1 MAGRNTHFDRWL
13 KAGHDCCLR
22 QAYMQVTL
30 ALARPPG
37 GPVRLSL
44 SHEVSRPAEARG
56 VAHRIALAE
65 DGVVEQI
72 ESRAAVLFFGAR
84 PEFAAFA
91 LALLR
96 SGRDFV
102 RFVWIDPDKTWYAVR
117 IEAERRPDDR
127 MRAILDAKVM
137 EPAFRLTLR
146 ELDVLTL
153 VAGGLGN
160 HEIAACLEL
169 SLRTVTTHLERILA
183 KLGQMSRTGAAT
195 LAIDLGLLRLPTPG
209 GGRNL
214 LPLTAGLVD
223 AKLVQRMPMRLPAA
237 LLQRRPILI
246 GAPLSL
252 SGLAA
257 ADAAEMLNGTKLAV
271 DEINRRGGIAGRK
284 LELRVADCDV
294 SDTAAVT
301 RAVRSLI
308 EAEVDAITSGYSCSE
323 EQVQDIVA
331 DYGAPYLHC
340 ATMEAMVA
348 RVRED
353 RHRLRNVFQLCPSD
367 IHYGP
372 RFIRFLSELE
382 RSRRWT
388 PSTRRVLVIQPRWS
402 RMDIGFRTLERFAA
416 RGGWKIDLLDDLPLR
431 NIDWGEVMGK
441 VHRAAPAAIFLAYYF
456 PEENIAFLREFL
468 DNPARALVYTLYGPS
483 VPAYREQLGR
493 DADGV
498 IWATTTGLYQD
509 HLARGF
515 AERYERM
522 HGVKPGHS
530 HAGLAYDR
538 VNILATAW
546 TRTDNPRAFDRVV
559 PEIRAVI
566 HRGVNGAYSLDN
578 PGQVAQSYPDPS
590 SDPSVSQAHL
600 IFQIQGGQ
608 QRILSPSP
616 YGECAFQPPPWLE
629 WG

>member
-1 MAGRNTHFDRWL
+1 MNKAPSVILDRPGWSGL
-13 KAGHDCCLR
+13 KD
-22 QAYMQVTL
+22 
-30 ALARPPG
+30 PG
-37 GPVRLSL
+37 SVGL
-44 SHEVSRPAEARG
+44 EGAAKPAT
-56 VAHRIALAE
+56 HRIALSDA
-65 DGVVEQI
+65 GAVEQI
-72 ESRAAVLFFGAR
+72 ESRHAVWFFGAR
-84 PEFAAFA
+84 PEFSDFA
-91 LALLR
+91 SALLK
-96 SGRDFV
+96 SGRDLV
-102 RFVWIDPDKTWYAVR
+102 RFLWIDADKTWYGVR
-117 IEAERRPDDR
+117 IEAETRPDDTV
-127 MRAILDAKVM
+127 RAV
-137 EPAFRLTLR
+137 LTATAVAPPFGLTAR

-153 VAGGLGN
+153 ISGGLGN
-160 HEIAACLEL
+160 HDIAACLET
-169 SLRTVTTHLERILA
+169 SLRTITTHVERILA

-195 LAIDLGLLRLPTPG
+195 LATDLGVLRLPTPG

-214 LPLTAGLVD
+214 VPLTAGLVD
-223 AKLVQRMPMRLPAA
+223 LKAA
-237 LLQRRPILI
+237 QMKDRGRVSAASLQRRPILI
-246 GAPLSL
+246 GTPLSL
-252 SGLAA
+252 NGLAA
-257 ADAAEMLNGTKLAV
+257 SDATEMLNGTRLAV
-271 DEINRRGGIAGRK
+271 DEINRRGGVAGRK
-284 LELRVADCDV
+284 LELRIVDCDV
-294 SDTAAVT
+294 SNTEAVT
-301 RAVRSLI
+301 RAVHSLI
-308 EAEVDAITSGYSCSE
+308 ESEVDAITSGYTCSE
-323 EQVQDIVA
+323 EQVQDMVA

-340 ATMEAMVA
+340 ATMEAMVN

-353 RHRLRNVFQLCPSD
+353 QWRLRNVFQVCPSD

-382 RSRRWT
+382 RTRRWT
-388 PSTRRVLVIQPRWS
+388 ASTRRVLVIQPRWS
-402 RMDIGFRTLERFAA
+402 RMDIGFRNLERTAA

-431 NIDWGEVMGK
+431 NIDWAKVMEQ
-441 VHRAAPAAIFLAYYF
+441 VHRQAPAAIFLAYYF

-468 DNPARALVYTLYGPS
+468 NNPARALVYTLYGPS

-522 HGVKPGHS
+522 HGQKPGHS

-578 PGQVAQSYPDPS
+578 PGQVAQAYPDTS
-590 SDPSVSQAHL
+590 QDPSISQAHL

-629 WG
+629 RE

>member
-1 MAGRNTHFDRWL
+1 MFL
-13 KAGHDCCLR
+13 S
-22 QAYMQVTL
+22 QAS
-30 ALARPPG
+30 P
-37 GPVRLSL
+37 
-44 SHEVSRPAEARG
+44 HPAA
-56 VAHRIALAE
+56 AASPHTISIDQ

-72 ESRAAVLFFGAR
+72 GGRAAVLFFGVR
-84 PEFAAFA
+84 PEFGNFA
-91 LALLR
+91 QALLR
-96 SGRDFV
+96 SGRDVV
-102 RFVWIDPDKTWYAVR
+102 RFVWIDSGKTWYAAR
-117 IEAERRPDDR
+117 IEAWRSADDR
-127 MRAILDAKVM
+127 ARATLEARLV
-137 EPAFRLTLR
+137 EPAFRLTVR

-160 HEIAACLEL
+160 YEIASCLDL

-183 KLGQMSRTGAAT
+183 KLGQTSRTGAAT
-195 LAIDLGLLRLPTPG
+195 LATDLGLLRLPTPG

-223 AKLVQRMPMRLPAA
+223 AKAGATLSGPLPAA

-252 SGLAA
+252 SGLAS
-257 ADAAEMLNGTKLAV
+257 ADAAEMLNGTRLAV
-271 DEINRRGGIAGRK
+271 DEINRRGGVGGRK
-284 LELRVADCDV
+284 LELRIADCDV
-294 SDTAAVT
+294 SDTTSVTGAVH
-301 RAVRSLI
+301 SLI

-323 EQVQDIVA
+323 EQVQDMVA
-331 DYGAPYLHC
+331 EYGAPYLHC

-402 RMDIGFRTLERFAA
+402 RMDIGFQTLERFAS
-416 RGGWKIDLLDDLPLR
+416 RGGWSIDLMGDLPFR
-431 NIDWGEVMGK
+431 NIDWAKVMDEI
-441 VHRAAPAAIFLAYYF
+441 HRQAPAAIFLAYYF
-456 PEENIAFLREFL
+456 PEENIAFLQEFL
-468 DNPARALVYTLYGPS
+468 KNPARALVYTLYGPS
-483 VPAYREQLGR
+483 VPTYREQLGC
-493 DADGV
+493 DSEGV

-538 VNILATAW
+538 INILATAW

-578 PGQVAQSYPDPS
+578 PGQVAQAYPDTS
-590 SDPSVSQAHL
+590 ADPSVSQAHL
-600 IFQIQGGQ
+600 IFQIQNGQ

-616 YGECAFQPPPWLE
+616 YGQCAFKPPPWLG
-629 WG
+629 WA